1 MNNNTTTPPTEKHPP
16 EKILEIVKRDKP
28 ELARHLEYDRH
39 WLWYTGPTLQDKPEL
54 RRYLGR
60 EGLGFRF
67 RNGGHPMPSGNVGTW
82 FYWYVIPPKWK
93 SNGSGSRYQVR
104 RNDGRIAPA
113 PPKPQPPAPK
123 PPQPKPQTKPAAARK
138 PLTALDIN
146 ALVLSVINSDQPKSE
161 PKSEQINKNVSVWDM
176 ISK

>member
-67 RNGGHPMPSGNVGTW
+67 RNGGHPMPSGKVGTW
-82 FYWYVIPPKWK
+82 FYWYVIPPLHRGT
-93 SNGSGSRYQVR
+93 SRNGGSSKYHVR
-104 RNDGRIAPA
+104 RTNSSAIAPA
-113 PPKPQPPAPK
+113 PRPQPVAPQPPKPQPP
-123 PPQPKPQTKPAAARK
+123 KPAVARK
-138 PLTALDIN
+138 PLKPLDIN
-146 ALVLSVINSDQPKSE
+146 ALVLAAIGGDEAKKQE
-161 PKSEQINKNVSVWDM
+161 PKSVWDM
-176 ISK
+176 IGK